1 MPKLKLF
8 YHTIVIQKGKMLVKS
23 RFNFSNLELYDH
35 KKKTLNSQKIRLM
48 ISIPTKN
55 RQETPENCQV

>member
-1 MPKLKLF
+1 
-8 YHTIVIQKGKMLVKS
+8 MLVKS

-35 KKKTLNSQKIRLM
+35 KKKTLNSQKIRSM

-55 RQETPENCQV
+55 RQETPKNCQV